1 MDRRDPA
8 SASPRRV
15 RNLSDADGTRAV
27 VLAGGRGTRLAPY
40 TTVLPKPLMPVG
52 DMPIL
57 EILVRQLRRA
67 GIRRITLAVGHLAA
81 LLEAYFGDGAR
92 FGVSLDYSY
101 EDEPAGT
108 AGPLALVD
116 GLDETFL
123 VMNGDL
129 LTTLD
134 FEDLLRAHRAGGA
147 TVTVGLFEKQVQ
159 LGLGIVE
166 SDASGRV
173 TNYVEKPTLTYEVSV
188 GVYAMEPAVLEHIQP
203 GERLDLPDLVLR
215 LIAAGAEVHAYRFSG
230 TWFDIGRPDD
240 YTAASEHFERRR
252 DELLPDGG

>member
-1 MDRRDPA
+1 LTDSRDI
-8 SASPRRV
+8 
-15 RNLSDADGTRAV
+15 RAI

-67 GIRRITLAVGHLAA
+67 GVRRITLAVGHLAA

-101 EDEPAGT
+101 EHEPAGT
-108 AGPLALVD
+108 AGPLALVE
-116 GLDETFL
+116 GLDRTFL

-129 LTTLD
+129 LTTID
-134 FEDLLRAHRAGGA
+134 FDDLLRVHRERGA
-147 TVTVGLFEKQVQ
+147 AVTVGLFEKQVSID
-159 LGLGIVE
+159 LGVVDT
-166 SDASGRV
+166 DAGGRV
-173 TNYVEKPTLTYEVSV
+173 TNYTEKPTLTYDVSV
-188 GVYAMEPAVLEHIQP
+188 GIYAMEPSVLEHIGR

-215 LIAAGAEVHAYRFSG
+215 LIRAGADVQAYRFSG

-240 YTAASEHFERRR
+240 YVAASEHFEQRRG
-252 DELLPDGG
+252 EFLSDGG

>member
-1 MDRRDPA
+1 
-8 SASPRRV
+8 
-15 RNLSDADGTRAV
+15 LSDAGDTRAV

-57 EILVRQLRRA
+57 EILLRQLRHA

-108 AGPLALVD
+108 AGPLALVG
-116 GLDETFL
+116 GLDQTFL

-129 LTTLD
+129 LTTID
-134 FEDLLRAHRAGGA
+134 FEDLLRTHHARGA
-147 TVTVGLFEKQVQ
+147 AVTVGLFEKQVQ

-166 SDASGRV
+166 SNADGRV
-173 TNYVEKPTLTYEVSV
+173 TNYVEKPTLTYDVSV
-188 GVYAMEPAVLEHIQP
+188 GIYAMEPSVLEHIEP

-240 YTAASEHFERRR
+240 YAAASEHFARQR

>member
-1 MDRRDPA
+1 MGWRDPA
-8 SASPRRV
+8 KSSRRV
-15 RNLSDADGTRAV
+15 RDLSDAGDTRAV

-57 EILVRQLRRA
+57 EILLRQLRHA

-108 AGPLALVD
+108 AGPLALVG
-116 GLDETFL
+116 GLDQTFL

-129 LTTLD
+129 LTTID
-134 FEDLLRAHRAGGA
+134 FEDLLRTHHARGA
-147 TVTVGLFEKQVQ
+147 AVTVGLFEKQVQ

-166 SDASGRV
+166 SNADGRV
-173 TNYVEKPTLTYEVSV
+173 TNYVEKPTLTYDVSV
-188 GVYAMEPAVLEHIQP
+188 GIYAMEPAVLEHIEP

-240 YTAASEHFERRR
+240 YAAASEHFARQR

>member
-1 MDRRDPA
+1 MTET
-8 SASPRRV
+8 
-15 RNLSDADGTRAV
+15 DGTRAV

-57 EILVRQLRRA
+57 EILVRQLRVA

-108 AGPLALVD
+108 AGPLALVG
-116 GLDETFL
+116 GLDQTFL

-129 LTTLD
+129 LTTID
-134 FEDLLRAHRAGGA
+134 FEDLLRTHRARGSA
-147 TVTVGLFEKQVQ
+147 VTVGLFEKQVQ

-166 SDASGRV
+166 SDGDGRV

-188 GVYAMEPAVLEHIQP
+188 GIYAMEPAVLEHIEP

-240 YTAASEHFERRR
+240 YAAASEHFERQR

>member
-1 MDRRDPA
+1 MDRGGPEPA
-8 SASPRRV
+8 SARRL
-15 RNLSDADGTRAV
+15 RDLNGSGSTRAV

-67 GIRRITLAVGHLAA
+67 GISRITLAVGHLAA

-116 GLDETFL
+116 GLDQTFL

-129 LTTLD
+129 LTTID
-134 FEDLLRAHRAGGA
+134 FEDLLRRHRARGA
-147 TVTVGLFEKQVQ
+147 TATVGLFEKHVQ

-166 SDASGRV
+166 SDAGGRV
-173 TNYVEKPTLTYEVSV
+173 TNYVEKPTLTYDVSV
-188 GVYAMEPAVLEHIQP
+188 GIYAMEPAVLEHIEP

-215 LIAAGAEVHAYRFSG
+215 LIADGAQVDAYRFSG

-240 YTAASEHFERRR
+240 YAAASEHFEQRR